1 MYTEINAL
9 CKFHSNNIINII
21 LLRERKK
28 HIHNVSLKKKIYS
41 VCFSF
46 LYLQHGSILKDM
58 LFVTH
63 HAVLVER
70 GDPLL

>member
-28 HIHNVSLKKKIYS
+28 HIHNVSLKKKSTVYVS
-41 VCFSF
+41 LFYTFS
-46 LYLQHGSILKDM
+46 M
-58 LFVTH
+58 
-63 HAVLVER
+63 
-70 GDPLL
+70 DPF